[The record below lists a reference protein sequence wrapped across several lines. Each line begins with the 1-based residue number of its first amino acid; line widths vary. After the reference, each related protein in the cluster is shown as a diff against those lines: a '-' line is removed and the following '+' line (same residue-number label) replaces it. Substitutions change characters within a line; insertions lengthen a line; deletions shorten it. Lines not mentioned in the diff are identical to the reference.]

1 MSKARIL
8 CTEDDQDTREMLVLF
23 LQDYGY
29 EVVCSVDG
37 KQTLDLVNRE
47 TFDLF
52 LFDNWLPE
60 ISGVDLTL
68 RIRQF
73 NKTTPILFYSGAATE
88 QEQQSALEAGAQGYL
103 IKPVGIEELV
113 QEIERLI
120 AESQSSASKELSTD
134 YAD

>member
-47 TFDLF
+47 DFDLF
-52 LFDNWLPE
+52 LFDNWLP
-60 ISGVDLTL
+60 
-68 RIRQF
+68 
-73 NKTTPILFYSGAATE
+73 
-88 QEQQSALEAGAQGYL
+88 
-103 IKPVGIEELV
+103 
-113 QEIERLI
+113 
-120 AESQSSASKELSTD
+120 
-134 YAD
+134 

>member
-1 MSKARIL
+1 
-8 CTEDDQDTREMLVLF
+8 
-23 LQDYGY
+23 
-29 EVVCSVDG
+29 VCSVDG

-88 QEQQSALEAGAQGYL
+88 QEQQSALEAGAQAYL

-120 AESQSSASKELSTD
+120 AETQSSASKQLSTD

>member
-1 MSKARIL
+1 
-8 CTEDDQDTREMLVLF
+8 MLVLF

-29 EVVCSVDG
+29 EVVCSADG
-37 KQTLDLVNRE
+37 KQTLDLVDGEN
-47 TFDLF
+47 FDLF

-88 QEQQSALEAGAQGYL
+88 EEQRSALEAGAQAYL
-103 IKPVGIEELV
+103 IKPIGIEELV
-113 QEIERLI
+113 QAIERLI
-120 AESQSSASKELSTD
+120 AGSNSSAS
-134 YAD
+134 

>member
-1 MSKARIL
+1 MSKGRVL
-8 CTEDDQDTREMLVLF
+8 CTEDDQDTREMLVFF

-29 EVVCSVDG
+29 EVVCSDDG
-37 KQTLDLVNRE
+37 KQTLDLVNGE
-47 TFDLF
+47 AFDLF
-52 LFDNWLPE
+52 LFDNWLPQ

-88 QEQQSALEAGAQGYL
+88 EERRSALEAGAQGYL
-103 IKPVGIEELV
+103 IKPIGIEELV

-120 AESQSSASKELSTD
+120 DESHSSAS
-134 YAD
+134 

>member
-1 MSKARIL
+1 MSKGRIL

-29 EVVCSVDG
+29 EVVCSADG
-37 KQTLDLVNRE
+37 KQTLDLVDGEN
-47 TFDLF
+47 FDLF

-88 QEQQSALEAGAQGYL
+88 EEQRSALEAGAQAYL
-103 IKPVGIEELV
+103 VKPIGIEELV
-113 QEIERLI
+113 QAIERLI
-120 AESQSSASKELSTD
+120 AESNSSA
-134 YAD
+134 AGQ

>member
-8 CTEDDQDTREMLVLF
+8 CTEDDKDTREMLVLF

-37 KQTLDLVNRE
+37 KQTLDLVKRE
-47 TFDLF
+47 AFDLF
-52 LFDNWLPE
+52 LFDNWLPQL
-60 ISGVDLTL
+60 SGVELTL

-73 NKTTPILFYSGAATE
+73 NKSTPILFYSGAATE
-88 QEQQSALEAGAQGYL
+88 EEQRSALEAGAQGYL

-113 QEIERLI
+113 ERIERLI
-120 AESQSSASKELSTD
+120 AESKED
-134 YAD
+134 

>member
-1 MSKARIL
+1 MSKGRIL

-37 KQTLDLVNRE
+37 KHTLDLAKDE
-47 TFDLF
+47 AFDLL
-52 LFDNWLPE
+52 LFDNWMPSL
-60 ISGVDLTL
+60 SGVELTL

-88 QEQQSALEAGAQGYL
+88 EEQRAALKAGAQAYL
-103 IKPVGIEELV
+103 IKPTGIEELV
-113 QEIERLI
+113 QEIERLL
-120 AESQSSASKELSTD
+120 AASRLTR
-134 YAD
+134 

>member
-37 KQTLDLVNRE
+37 QQTLDLVNRE
-47 TFDLF
+47 AFDLF
-52 LFDNWLPE
+52 LFDNWLPQL
-60 ISGVDLTL
+60 SGVELTL

-73 NKTTPILFYSGAATE
+73 NKSTPILFYSGAATE
-88 QEQQSALEAGAQGYL
+88 EEQRSALEAGAQGYL
-103 IKPVGIEELV
+103 VKPVGIEELV
-113 QEIERLI
+113 ERIERLI
-120 AESQSSASKELSTD
+120 AESNSSSGQ
-134 YAD
+134 

>member
-1 MSKARIL
+1 
-8 CTEDDQDTREMLVLF
+8 MLVLF

-134 YAD
+134 YADYTD

>member
-1 MSKARIL
+1 MSKGRVL

-23 LQDYGY
+23 LQDCGY

-88 QEQQSALEAGAQGYL
+88 QEQQSALEAGAQAYL

-120 AESQSSASKELSTD
+120 AETQSSASKQLSTD